1 MENTS
6 FQPASKRWVVSP
18 LIPPGVDSA
27 LEEFPS
33 LLRQLLYNRGITDYK
48 TARAFVDCAP
58 GESTD
63 PFLIKDMA
71 SAVEILRQALAG
83 KELIAIYGDYD
94 ADGVTSSALLFEL
107 LSRLGNAPRV
117 YIPSR
122 FDEGYGLNR
131 DAVEQLHREGITLL
145 ITVDCGIR
153 SIDEIAL
160 AKSLGMRVILSDHH
174 QPGSHLPLA
183 DAVINPRQAGDPYP
197 YKHLAGVGLAYK
209 IAEAYLQ
216 KYPQEGLRASDWLD
230 LVALGTV
237 ADLAPING
245 ENRAL
250 IRAGLDQMRET
261 RRQGLYSLAQ
271 VSGIKL
277 ESVNSGNIGFGLAP
291 RLNAAGRLDSA
302 MAAFELLTSTDIF
315 SAGMLAQQ
323 LDEQNAQ
330 RKDLTLRVQE
340 QAIFLAMQT
349 DPESPVI
356 FAASPD
362 FSEGVVGLAASRVV
376 EQLYRPAIIGSQ
388 NEYNIVAS
396 CRSIPGFNITSA
408 LDACSDLLVRY
419 GGHSM
424 AAGLTVSLE
433 KAPELVARLNALARE
448 TLKDMEMV
456 PVLEIDREIRLEH
469 MRPEFVPQVF
479 EAVEKLEPT
488 GSGNP
493 EALFCSRNLRVASA
507 RAVGDGQHLKLGLQA
522 GRNSYDA
529 IAFKQGYWLQQ
540 LPERIDIAYAFE
552 MNSYMGRNTLQLNV
566 KDIQPAREQSF
577 GGEEE

>member
-388 NEYNIVAS
+388 NEANIVAS

>member
-1 MENTS
+1 MAK
-6 FQPASKRWVVSP
+6 PRAYPRRVGP
-18 LIPPGVDSA
+18 D
-27 LEEFPS
+27 
-33 LLRQLLYNRGITDYK
+33 
-48 TARAFVDCAP
+48 AR
-58 GESTD
+58 
-63 PFLIKDMA
+63 
-71 SAVEILRQALAG
+71 
-83 KELIAIYGDYD
+83 
-94 ADGVTSSALLFEL
+94 
-107 LSRLGNAPRV
+107 
-117 YIPSR
+117 
-122 FDEGYGLNR
+122 
-131 DAVEQLHREGITLL
+131 
-145 ITVDCGIR
+145 
-153 SIDEIAL
+153 
-160 AKSLGMRVILSDHH
+160 
-174 QPGSHLPLA
+174 
-183 DAVINPRQAGDPYP
+183 
-197 YKHLAGVGLAYK
+197 
-209 IAEAYLQ
+209 
-216 KYPQEGLRASDWLD
+216 
-230 LVALGTV
+230 
-237 ADLAPING
+237 
-245 ENRAL
+245 
-250 IRAGLDQMRET
+250 T

-388 NEYNIVAS
+388 NEANIVAS

-433 KAPELVARLNALARE
+433 KAPELVTRLNAIARE
-448 TLKDMEMV
+448 TLKDVEMV
-456 PVLEIDREIRLEH
+456 PVLGIDREIRLEH

-566 KDIQPAREQSF
+566 KDIPARARTELRRRGGVIPGFALSDGAPLRVKKEMSQGIRIRFWHTPCGLRARALCHQSL
-577 GGEEE
+577 

>member
-6 FQPASKRWVVSP
+6 FQPTSKRWVVSP
-18 LIPPGVDSA
+18 LIPPDVDSA

-107 LSRLGNAPRV
+107 LSRLGNPPRV

-131 DAVEQLHREGITLL
+131 EAVEQLHREGITLL

-160 AKSLGMRVILSDHH
+160 ARSLGMRVILSDHH

-340 QAIFLAMQT
+340 QAVFLAMQT

-356 FAASPD
+356 FAASPE

-388 NEYNIVAS
+388 NEANIVAS

-433 KAPELVARLNALARE
+433 KAPELLERLNALARE
-448 TLKDMEMV
+448 TLKDVEMV

-540 LPERIDIAYAFE
+540 LPERIDIAYTFE

-566 KDIQPAREQSF
+566 KDIQPAREQGF
-577 GGEEE
+577 GGDEE